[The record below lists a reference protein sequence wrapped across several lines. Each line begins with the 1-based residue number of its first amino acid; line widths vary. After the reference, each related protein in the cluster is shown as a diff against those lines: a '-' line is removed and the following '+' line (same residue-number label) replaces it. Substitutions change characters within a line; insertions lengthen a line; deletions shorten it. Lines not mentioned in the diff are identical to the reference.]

1 MKEFITELTGTTN
14 YLIVLAG
21 FIWALIGMFAN
32 LLFHKKKINIK
43 DLGINLVAILISM
56 RFTSL
61 ILGSDLFNA
70 SVGFLVGFSVEYIR
84 EKITKIFSKNDSK

>member
-32 LLFHKKKINIK
+32 LLFHKKKDK
-43 DLGINLVAILISM
+43 H
-56 RFTSL
+56 
-61 ILGSDLFNA
+61 
-70 SVGFLVGFSVEYIR
+70 
-84 EKITKIFSKNDSK
+84 

>member
-14 YLIVLAG
+14 YIIVLAG

-32 LLFHKKKINIK
+32 ILFQKKQIDIK
-43 DLGINLVAILISM
+43 DLGINLVAILIAM

-70 SVGFLVGFSVEYIR
+70 SVGFLVGFSVVYIR
-84 EKITKIFSKNDSK
+84 EKIIKIFTKNE